1 VNNLEKRQQGF
12 GPVVKED
19 CCQTPDVKG
28 LGNEAVSNFIINAW
42 SNSNMDR
49 DMEKAEEARLSY
61 VSHLDSIKELLALD
75 DHDEQFEMVE
85 GMVLSIEQSR
95 VYDLC
100 FGTGGPAYHLIIRTN
115 HHLHNQEIIDMRFEY
130 HDWFYKKVFPIVH
143 GTDEWDYWEE
153 FVLSFFDPNM
163 MGDIL

>member
-1 VNNLEKRQQGF
+1 MPKQGYVEVN
-12 GPVVKED
+12 VKKIEA
-19 CCQTPDVKG
+19 CCKGRDVKG
-28 LGNEAVSNFIINAW
+28 LGNQAVSDFIVNAW
-42 SNSNMDR
+42 SNSHMDR
-49 DMEKAEEARLSY
+49 DIEKAEVARLSY
-61 VSHLDSIKELLALD
+61 ESHLESIKELLEVEDID
-75 DHDEQFEMVE
+75 DQYEIVE

-115 HHLHNQEIIDMRFEY
+115 CYDKNQEIIDMHFEY
-130 HDWFYKKVFPIVH
+130 HDWFYKKVFPIVK

-153 FVLSFFDPNM
+153 FVLTFFDPNE

>member
-1 VNNLEKRQQGF
+1 MNNLEKRQQAF
-12 GPVVKED
+12 AKVEEA
-19 CCQTPDVKG
+19 CCHTPDVEG
-28 LGNEAVSNFIINAW
+28 IGNVAVSNFIINAW
-42 SNSNMDR
+42 SNSHMDK
-49 DMEKAEEARLSY
+49 DMKKAEEARLSY

-115 HHLHNQEIIDMRFEY
+115 HHLHNQEIIMTGFTRKYFLLY
-130 HDWFYKKVFPIVH
+130 TGQMNGIIGKSLYCRSLIR
-143 GTDEWDYWEE
+143 T
-153 FVLSFFDPNM
+153 
-163 MGDIL
+163 